1 MPSSPRIPKEI
12 ILEYALKMLIREGY
26 AAINIKALAKEIGCS
41 TQPISWHFGNM
52 EGLRRELAEYAMSYA
67 DRKMCFDTD
76 GMEAF
81 SHMGIAYL
89 DMAFDEPNLF
99 RYLNM
104 NNDRGYFVGGFDA
117 FIAGD
122 ENAAMIERIAGQ
134 LGISGDKVG
143 AYYRNMII
151 YTHGLASLIASGL
164 VKATKE
170 ETRQMM
176 KRASE
181 GFLLQAGSEQPG
193 GSI

>member
-26 AAINIKALAKEIGCS
+26 AAINIKSLAKEIGCS

-52 EGLRRELAEYAMSYA
+52 DGLRKELAEYAMAYA
-67 DRKMCFDTD
+67 DRKMHSDAE

-81 SHMGIAYL
+81 ANIGFAYL

-99 RYLNM
+99 QYLNM
-104 NNDRGYFVGGFDA
+104 NNDSGYFVNGFDA
-117 FIAGD
+117 YIADD
-122 ENAAMIERIAGQ
+122 ESSAVAEQIAGQ
-134 LGISGDKVG
+134 LKISRDKAGVF
-143 AYYRNMII
+143 YKNMII

-170 ETRQMM
+170 ETREMM
-176 KRASE
+176 KQAAE
-181 GFLLQAGSEQPG
+181 GFLLQTGSKH
-193 GSI
+193 I

>member
-52 EGLRRELAEYAMSYA
+52 DGLRKELAEYAMAYA
-67 DRKMCFDTD
+67 ARRMHSDAE

-81 SHMGIAYL
+81 VHIGIAYL

-99 RYLNM
+99 QYLNM
-104 NNDRGYFVGGFDA
+104 HNDSGYFVNGFDA
-117 FIAGD
+117 YIADD
-122 ENAAMIERIAGQ
+122 ESSAVAEQIAGQ
-134 LGISGDKVG
+134 LKISRDKAGVF
-143 AYYRNMII
+143 YKNMII
-151 YTHGLASLIASGL
+151 YTHGLASLIASGI

-170 ETRQMM
+170 ETREMM
-176 KRASE
+176 KQAAE
-181 GFLLQAGSEQPG
+181 GFLLQTGSK
-193 GSI
+193 SV

>member
-52 EGLRRELAEYAMSYA
+52 DGLRKELAEYAMAYA
-67 DRKMCFDTD
+67 ERKMRSDAD

-81 SHMGIAYL
+81 AHMGIAYL

-99 RYLNM
+99 QYLNM
-104 NNDRGYFVGGFDA
+104 SNDSGYFMSGFDA
-117 FIAGD
+117 FIAD
-122 ENAAMIERIAGQ
+122 DKSSAMAEQIAGQ
-134 LGISGDKVG
+134 LKTSGDKVG
-143 AYYRNMII
+143 VFYENMII

-170 ETRQMM
+170 ETREMM
-176 KRASE
+176 KQAAE
-181 GFLLQAGSEQPG
+181 GFLLQAKGVK
-193 GSI
+193 

>member
-1 MPSSPRIPKEI
+1 MPSSPRIPKET

-52 EGLRRELAEYAMSYA
+52 EGLRKELAEYAKAYA
-67 DRKMCFDTD
+67 DQKLCSKAE

-81 SHMGIAYL
+81 AHMGSAYL

-104 NNDRGYFVGGFDA
+104 NNDSGYFMSGFDA
-117 FIAGD
+117 FMADD
-122 ENAAMIERIAGQ
+122 ESSAVAEQMTGQ
-134 LGISGDKVG
+134 LKISKDKVG
-143 AYYRNMII
+143 VFYKNMII
-151 YTHGLASLIASGL
+151 YTHGLASMIASGL

-170 ETRQMM
+170 ETKDMM
-176 KRASE
+176 KQAAAA
-181 GFLLQAGSEQPG
+181 FLLQAGSKPV
-193 GSI
+193 